1 VTGPFESSPT
11 ASGGLGSRLLG
22 RKNRVAAARD
32 IEALLAG
39 SPEISQVT
47 ADRIAAIATEHGV
60 EMSRLQS
67 QCRDLYRRYVEFC
80 LVDHALSEAEVTDLS
95 HLRTILVLPDEV
107 ASEVHE
113 EVACAVY
120 GAAVEEVLSDHR
132 LDPEEEVFLQKIRGG
147 LDIDAGTAA
156 RAMEEGRR
164 RARQRYLS
172 TVVSSD
178 DILVASQEIK
188 LEIEGSSEESVEG
201 AVTDALGEAATVLPG
216 LKRVVVS
223 SLEADISEGK
233 VARWHVKLKAVL
245 DKR

>member
-1 VTGPFESSPT
+1 MSGPFESSPA

-22 RKNRVAAARD
+22 RKARGAAARD
-32 IEALLAG
+32 IEAMLAG
-39 SPEISQVT
+39 SPEISQIT
-47 ADRIAAIATEHGV
+47 ADRLAAIATEHGID
-60 EMSRLQS
+60 MSRLQS
-67 QCRDLYRRYVEFC
+67 QCRNLYRRYLEYC
-80 LVDHALSEAEVTDLS
+80 LVDHALSEDEVGDLG
-95 HLRTILVLPDEV
+95 HLRAILVLPDSV

-120 GAAVEEVLSDHR
+120 GAAVDDVLSDHR
-132 LDPEEEVFLQKIRGG
+132 LEPEEEEFLQRIRDD
-147 LDIDAGTAA
+147 LDIDSATAK

-188 LEIEGSSEESVEG
+188 LEIDGSSEESIEG
-201 AVTDALGEAATVLPG
+201 AVSDALAEAATVLPG
-216 LKRVVVS
+216 LKRVVIS
-223 SLEADISEGK
+223 ALEADITEGK